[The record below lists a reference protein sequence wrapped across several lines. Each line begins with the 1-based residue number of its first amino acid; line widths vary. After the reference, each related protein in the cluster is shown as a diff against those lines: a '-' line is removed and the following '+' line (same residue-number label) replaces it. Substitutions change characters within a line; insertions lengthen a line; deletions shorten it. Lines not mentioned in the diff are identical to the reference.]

1 MKKFIKNILIKY
13 RNRGKHITLRSRCN
27 VSIHSTFKGHNYI
40 GKESCFNGHIGYGSY
55 IGDHAMISGCVG
67 NYVSIADNVN
77 VVRGRHPTSSFVS
90 THPVFYSNKNCVKL
104 DYGNK
109 LKFTEFKYADEENKR
124 PVNIGND
131 VWIGYGAKLLEGVTI
146 GDGAIV
152 AAGAV
157 VTKDVSPYTIV
168 GGVPAKIIRKR
179 FSEEHIALLESSK
192 WWENDDSWMVEHYSE
207 FDNIERFVES
217 LKKEGR

>member
-1 MKKFIKNILIKY
+1 
-13 RNRGKHITLRSRCN
+13 
-27 VSIHSTFKGHNYI
+27 
-40 GKESCFNGHIGYGSY
+40 
-55 IGDHAMISGCVG
+55 MISGCVG